1 MTSTNNASKKLTNTN
16 DASKKLTNTNDTN
29 VKVTNANNASNN
41 TNKIFDDILLDIE
54 NTIKSI

>member
-16 DASKKLTNTNDTN
+16 DTNE
-29 VKVTNANNASNN
+29 KVTNANNASNN